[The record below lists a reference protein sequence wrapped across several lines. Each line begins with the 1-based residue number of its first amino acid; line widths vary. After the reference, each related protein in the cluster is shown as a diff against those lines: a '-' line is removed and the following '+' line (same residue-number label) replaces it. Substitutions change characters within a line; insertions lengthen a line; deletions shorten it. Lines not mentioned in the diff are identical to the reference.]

1 MKSQPRDLVLD
12 GEPEQLYRHLLR
24 SSTGSLDDHAG
35 ALGWTLRRAER
46 VFRDLERMQLVG
58 VSPDGTVRVDDPR
71 ATVGRL
77 LDGEEAELDARRLQL
92 LGLRRALES
101 FEFDYRRGLQLS
113 GPRLP
118 LFEQVPPSQAP
129 SVVDH
134 LFRTSHGDVLQVAGQ
149 VEAGPGHD
157 EGVRRQ
163 FEDVVASG
171 RVVRTIFPL
180 SMLEDPH
187 WHAFVE
193 RRAAAG
199 ERQRYLPDDAI
210 RVEFGVWGRTGVLLD
225 EGGGPDGDF
234 LLLRTG
240 PVVEVFVTLFEELW
254 RRAEPVLSRDAAARD
269 LKLLELLALGFK
281 DEALARQL
289 GLSLRTVRRRIAALM
304 EEHGVDTRFQLG
316 LAVAGRGLLGN
327 DRR

>member
-1 MKSQPRDLVLD
+1 MLD

-77 LDGEEAELDARRLQL
+77 LDSEEAELDARRLQL

-149 VEAGPGHD
+149 VEAFIAHLTQS
-157 EGVRRQ
+157 RL
-163 FEDVVASG
+163 VA
-171 RVVRTIFPL
+171 
-180 SMLEDPH
+180 E
-187 WHAFVE
+187 
-193 RRAAAG
+193 
-199 ERQRYLPDDAI
+199 
-210 RVEFGVWGRTGVLLD
+210 
-225 EGGGPDGDF
+225 
-234 LLLRTG
+234 
-240 PVVEVFVTLFEELW
+240 
-254 RRAEPVLSRDAAARD
+254 RDAV
-269 LKLLELLALGFK
+269 GP
-281 DEALARQL
+281 
-289 GLSLRTVRRRIAALM
+289 
-304 EEHGVDTRFQLG
+304 
-316 LAVAGRGLLGN
+316 
-327 DRR
+327 